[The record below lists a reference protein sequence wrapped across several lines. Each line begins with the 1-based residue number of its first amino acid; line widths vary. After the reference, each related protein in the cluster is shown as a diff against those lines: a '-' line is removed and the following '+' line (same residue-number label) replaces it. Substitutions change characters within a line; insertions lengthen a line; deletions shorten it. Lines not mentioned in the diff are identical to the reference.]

1 VRRLLV
7 IGIGAGDPDHLTVQ
21 AIKAMNRVDVFFVVD
36 KGEAAGELTRLRHE
50 LCARFVERPG
60 YRVVELPDPPRDRA
74 AAAYRPAVDDW
85 RRRRAE
91 LWARTLRRELGEGDQ
106 GGFLVWGDPSLYDST
121 LDVLERIRDGGD
133 LELDWEVVPG
143 ISSVQALA
151 ASHRIPLNRVGGP
164 VHITTGRRLADGF
177 PDHSDD
183 VVVMLDAACSF
194 EGLADQ
200 DLYIYW
206 GAYVGTEDELL
217 VAGKL
222 REVAA
227 EIKELRRAARERKGW
242 IMDTYLLRRPRR

>member
-1 VRRLLV
+1 MPPGEELARLGATGCTLV
-7 IGIGAGDPDHLTVQ
+7 LHLAVQQVDRVAAELLPHYGPDCPAAVVARASWPDEVVLRCTLAELAERVAAEGI
-21 AIKAMNRVDVFFVVD
+21 
-36 KGEAAGELTRLRHE
+36 
-50 LCARFVERPG
+50 
-60 YRVVELPDPPRDRA
+60 
-74 AAAYRPAVDDW
+74 RPAVDDW

-91 LWARTLRRELGEGDQ
+91 LWARTLRQELGEGDQ

-200 DLYIYW
+200 DLEIYW
-206 GAYVGTEDELL
+206 GAYLGTEDELL

-222 REVAA
+222 GEVAA
-227 EIKELRRAARERKGW
+227 EIKERRRAARERKGW